1 MTATTARPFIY
12 TATGQKFFPFD
23 PKPIMIDLEDMAYGL
38 ANKARFS
45 GQTREFYSVA
55 AHSVR
60 VADLVKSWTVRPVVV
75 LAALLHDAHEA
86 YLADIPTPLK
96 PFMRLEDDRTWRD
109 VERGIQGA
117 IHAKVGIGI
126 EEISAKEAALIKKA
140 DRILLQIEVEEL
152 FDKPTAAKFRKSL
165 RGMPLVVKA
174 NRHAAGDRHRASW
187 GFEDRLSDLLPNPK
201 KGLRRLDTKEDSHG

>member
-1 MTATTARPFIY
+1 MTTTARPYIY

-23 PKPIMIDLEDMAYGL
+23 PKPNTIDLTDIALGL
-38 ANKARFS
+38 VNKARFS

-60 VADLVKSWTVRPVVV
+60 VADVVKSWTVRPVVV

-96 PFMRLEDDRTWRD
+96 SFMQLDDGRTWRD

-117 IHAKVGIGI
+117 IHAKVGICV

-140 DRILLQIEVEEL
+140 DSILLQIEVEEL

-165 RGMPLVVKA
+165 KSMPLVLRKE
-174 NRHAAGDRHRASW
+174 RHAAGDRHRASW
-187 GFEDRLSDLLPNPK
+187 GFEDRLSDLLPDRK
-201 KGLRRLDTKEDSHG
+201 KGPRRLDTKEDSHG